1 MNILIGGGGKV
12 GYNLAKLLSNKHN
25 ITIIDKDKE
34 KIEYISETLDVLCI
48 NGDLKDAIT
57 YQNLEENYDYYL
69 AVTNNDEINL
79 ISSLIVEDFSK
90 IKNKIARINN
100 PSYSLTSLYEKINI
114 NFYIYSNI
122 ITAANIERLLY
133 IPQANNIKDL
143 PYSDDIFLI
152 SIESEIETD
161 SNSLENDFLKVI
173 SIARG
178 EEIFFCNK
186 CEIKKGDLV
195 YILGNKNSLKE
206 CAEILAPNQPKS
218 IKNVIIFGANEL
230 SVEIAKHLNNFNLNI
245 TMLEQDSKTAYKAI
259 HLLPENI
266 TVLNVSFDDENFFK
280 SEHLEKNDMSIATL
294 KSDETN
300 IIKSLIAKKYGIK
313 KTVCINNNPYYHDLM
328 TSLHLPII
336 RGPKMNTV
344 YKILEEIDS
353 QDIIFERFFMGFKG
367 KIFIK
372 KAYNNQKISLPKE
385 SVKIIILRENRLLE
399 ITEEFEIKQD
409 DIILYFNFSGN
420 RKWIENL

>member
-12 GYNLAKLLSNKHN
+12 GYNLAKLLSKKHN
-25 ITIIDKDKE
+25 VTIIDKNKE
-34 KIEYISETLDVLCI
+34 KISYLSETLDILGI
-48 NGDLKDAIT
+48 YGDLRNAVT
-57 YQNLEENYDYYL
+57 YQNLEEKYDYYL
-69 AVTNNDEINL
+69 AVTNNDEVNL
-79 ISSLIVEDFSK
+79 ISSLIIEDFST

-100 PSYSLTSLYEKINI
+100 TSYSLTSLYNKINI

-122 ITAANIERLLY
+122 ITASNIERLIF

-143 PYSDDIFLI
+143 PYLEDIFLA
-152 SIESEIETD
+152 SFESEIDINANE
-161 SNSLENDFLKVI
+161 LENSSLKII
-173 SIARG
+173 SILKNN
-178 EEIFFCNK
+178 EINFCNNSN
-186 CEIKKGDLV
+186 IQKGDLV
-195 YILGNKNSLKE
+195 YVLGNIDSLKK
-206 CAEILAPNQPKS
+206 CASILSPNQPKT
-218 IKNVIIFGANEL
+218 IKNILIFGANEL
-230 SVEIAKHLNNFNLNI
+230 SVEIAKHLHNLNLNI
-245 TMLEQDSKTAYKAI
+245 TILEQDSSLAYKI
-259 HLLPENI
+259 SHSLPEDI
-266 TVLNVSFDDENFFK
+266 TILNVSFDDENFFK
-280 SEHLEKNDMSIATL
+280 SENLERNDMSIATL

-336 RGPKMNTV
+336 RGPKMTTV

-372 KAYNNQKISLPKE
+372 KAFTSQKVSLPKE
-385 SVKIIILRENRLLE
+385 IVKIIIFRENNLIE
-399 ITEEFEIKQD
+399 ITENFEIQQN